1 MEVSN
6 HSYKALKPW
15 RKQGLNLDICE
26 INKSFK
32 YKKQKISEFCLK
44 DLLIEGEKYGICAKK
59 GNFRKQ
65 MEDTYDMVLELHN
78 SSFKHAF
85 AIFDGHSGAEASV
98 FASKNLIKNI
108 DTLDEKGIMEAFQL
122 TDILFCNG
130 NPKKGGT
137 TAALTIID
145 HDHLLSANI
154 GDTKIILVKNTSFD
168 VLSYDHVASDIN
180 EQSRIEHAG
189 GYVINHRNTM
199 RVCGQIAITRSIG
212 DAKYKEYLIPVPY
225 FKATKISIEDIAL
238 VIASDGL
245 FEALSP
251 EQVSNI
257 VREKQGN
264 RPSQIAETLTAEA
277 IEGGSKDN
285 VTVMV
290 VKLQEYYTLVC
301 SQTDRSKR
309 KCFNF

>member
-6 HSYKALKPW
+6 PYKALKSW
-15 RKQGLNLDICE
+15 KKQGLNLDICE
-26 INKSFK
+26 INNSFK
-32 YKKQKISEFCLK
+32 YKKQKISEFCLN

-65 MEDTYDMVLELHN
+65 MEDTYDIVLELQN

-85 AIFDGHSGAEASV
+85 AIFDGHSGAAASV
-98 FASKNLIKNI
+98 FASKNLIKSI
-108 DTLDEKGIMEAFQL
+108 ETLDEKGIIEAFQL
-122 TDILFCNG
+122 TDILFCND

-137 TAALTIID
+137 TVALTIID

-154 GDTKIILVKNTSFD
+154 GDTKIILVKNSSFE
-168 VLSYDHVASDIN
+168 VLSYDHVASDIG

-189 GYVINHRNTM
+189 GCIINHRNTM

-212 DAKYKEYLIPVPY
+212 DARYKNYLISVPH

-245 FEALSP
+245 FETLSP

-257 VREKQGN
+257 IREKQGY

-277 IEGGSKDN
+277 IESGSKDN
-285 VTVMV
+285 ITVMI

-301 SQTDRSKR
+301 SQTNR
-309 KCFNF
+309 NQ